1 MLFTETVTEMRAKPA
16 TPFEITIQ
24 DQYSKHNVLAFI
36 ISVIKQNF
44 HSFVLMFLQH
54 VEIHIHT
61 TEKTPKRV
69 LESTFFSSLDFA
81 HTSSSI
87 NCTQTSPR

>member
-1 MLFTETVTEMRAKPA
+1 MRAKQA

-24 DQYSKHNVLAFI
+24 DQYSKHAMLALI

-44 HSFVLMFLQH
+44 HGFVLMFLQH

-61 TEKTPKRV
+61 RENPKTG
-69 LESTFFSSLDFA
+69 S
-81 HTSSSI
+81 
-87 NCTQTSPR
+87 